1 MQKLGASREL
11 KQLGEGF
18 TESTCNNTHV
28 AQKETF
34 LYEQGR
40 LEKGEPQVF

>member
-1 MQKLGASREL
+1 
-11 KQLGEGF
+11 
-18 TESTCNNTHV
+18 V

-40 LEKGEPQVF
+40 LEKGEPQVFWEGSKHLA